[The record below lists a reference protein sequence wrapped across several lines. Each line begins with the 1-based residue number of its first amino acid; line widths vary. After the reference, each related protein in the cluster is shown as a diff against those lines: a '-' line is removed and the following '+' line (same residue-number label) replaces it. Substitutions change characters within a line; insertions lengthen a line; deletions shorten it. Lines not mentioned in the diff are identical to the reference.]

1 MTVGE
6 NCAIIGR
13 KDNLIGR
20 HTVKKI
26 LTYAVIVCVAI
37 LAALSYQLFVFPNQ
51 FAPAGVNG
59 LCTMIQYLTHIS
71 VGYLSLLINIP
82 LAIAVFCK
90 VSRPLALRSMTYVAV
105 FSVALLILDKVDL
118 SGFAYATDNGTSTIL
133 GPLVAG
139 VLTGAFYSILVHGG
153 ALTGGMDFI
162 ATLIHKKKPQTNLFW
177 VIFALNS
184 SVALLS
190 YFVYGFQIEPVLL
203 CILYS
208 FMSSMVSDRAGKS
221 GREAVR
227 FEIITEDPEKIS
239 DAIIH
244 QLHHSATLIPG
255 KGIYMGKQTSVLVCI
270 VNKSQVAM
278 LSSIIRECPK
288 TFAITSHVTEVMGN
302 FKRLD
307 TNGNLEWDLLDA
319 GTEII

>member
-1 MTVGE
+1 M
-6 NCAIIGR
+6 
-13 KDNLIGR
+13 
-20 HTVKKI
+20 KKI
-26 LTYAVIVCVAI
+26 LTYGVIVLVAI
-37 LAALSYQLFVFPNQ
+37 LAALNYQLFVFPNQ
-51 FAPAGVNG
+51 FAPAGING
-59 LCTMIQYLTHIS
+59 LCTMIQYLTKIS

-82 LAIAVFCK
+82 LAIAVFFK

-105 FSVALLILDKVDL
+105 FSVALLILDRVDL

-139 VLTGAFYSILVHGG
+139 IVTGACYSILVHGG
-153 ALTGGMDFI
+153 ALTGGMDFV
-162 ATLIHKKKPQTNLFW
+162 ASLIHKKKPQTNLFW

-190 YFVYGFQIEPVLL
+190 YFVYGFKVEPVIL

-239 DAIIH
+239 NAIIH

-255 KGIYMGKQTSVLVCI
+255 RGIYMGKETSVLLCI
-270 VNKSQVAM
+270 VNKSQVAT
-278 LSSIIRECPK
+278 LSAIVRECPR
-288 TFAITSHVTEVMGN
+288 TFAITSHVTEVLGN

-307 TNGNLEWDLLDA
+307 PNGKLEQELLDS
-319 GTEII
+319 GSEII

>member
-1 MTVGE
+1 M
-6 NCAIIGR
+6 
-13 KDNLIGR
+13 
-20 HTVKKI
+20 KKI
-26 LTYAVIVCVAI
+26 LTYGVIVLVAI
-37 LAALSYQLFVFPNQ
+37 LAALNYQLFVFPNQ
-51 FAPAGVNG
+51 FAPAGING
-59 LCTMIQYLTHIS
+59 LCTMIQYLTKIS

-82 LAIAVFCK
+82 LAIAVFFK

-105 FSVALLILDKVDL
+105 FSVALLILDRVDL

-139 VLTGAFYSILVHGG
+139 IVTGACYSILVHGG
-153 ALTGGMDFI
+153 ALTGGMDFV
-162 ATLIHKKKPQTNLFW
+162 ASLIHKKKPQTNLFW

-190 YFVYGFQIEPVLL
+190 YFVYGFKVEPVIL

-239 DAIIH
+239 NAIIH

-255 KGIYMGKQTSVLVCI
+255 RGIYMGKETSVLVCI
-270 VNKSQVAM
+270 VNKSQVAT
-278 LSSIIRECPK
+278 LSAIVRECPR
-288 TFAITSHVTEVMGN
+288 TFAITSHVTEVLGN

-307 TNGNLEWDLLDA
+307 PNGKLEQELLDS
-319 GTEII
+319 GSEII